1 MVKYSIC
8 YCQYYATNSVCIT
21 PNNNSYTFHVRGMES
36 SKYQSG
42 AMNFTCEPQAAVPLI
57 SYGRNYSD
65 GKMARTILLFV
76 QFHLDFA
83 WTIVTP

>member
-1 MVKYSIC
+1 
-8 YCQYYATNSVCIT
+8 
-21 PNNNSYTFHVRGMES
+21 MES

-76 QFHLDFA
+76 QFHLNFA
-83 WTIVTP
+83 WIIVTP